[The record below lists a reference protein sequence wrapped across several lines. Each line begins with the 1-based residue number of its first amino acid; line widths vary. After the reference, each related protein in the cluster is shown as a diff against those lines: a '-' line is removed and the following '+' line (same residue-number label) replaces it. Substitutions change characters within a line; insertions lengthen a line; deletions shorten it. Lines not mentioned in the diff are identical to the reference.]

1 MLSIIRRGTR
11 ITLKLTGRIEGSSAE
26 DLRMAVCPPSALDID
41 LTGVTAIDQDG
52 ERALA
57 WLRDRGAR
65 FHGEGPF
72 ARKVCERM
80 HLSPDIHNREEGAHE
95 KVAQLVS
102 GKRDGN
108 LGDWVEH
115 KSEVTGES
123 DPATSHSQR

>member
-1 MLSIIRRGTR
+1 MFSIIRHDTR

-41 LTGVTAIDQDG
+41 LTRVTSIDQDG

-72 ARKVCERM
+72 ARKVCEQM
-80 HLSPDIHNREEGAHE
+80 HLCPDVHDRQEGAHE
-95 KVAQLVS
+95 KVAQQVS
-102 GKRDGN
+102 GMRDEN

-115 KSEVTGES
+115 KSEVTGKP
-123 DPATSHSQR
+123 DPALSDSQR